1 MVLFT
6 IYTINKLKTFLKK
19 NLVKKNILSCYYKIL
34 KQDNMSIN
42 KNKNTIKGGEVI
54 ASGGF
59 GCVFS
64 PALKC
69 KNKKRTKNKITKLM
83 IRKNAIE
90 EYDEIKNIHDKLDKI
105 PNYENYFLINDFE
118 LCEPDKLD
126 KKDLKNF
133 KKKCRALP
141 KKKITEQNINES
153 LNEIYA
159 LNMPYGGVPIDD
171 YIYENISY
179 KELIPLNKSLIE
191 LLNKGIIPM
200 NKEGIYHSDIKDSNI
215 LIQVNNNNNS
225 KFVTRLID
233 WGLTTEYIPFKEY
246 PFPTVWR
253 NRPLQFNV
261 PFSLIL
267 FTDEFLKKYTK
278 YLEDGG
284 KIDYTSLKPFMMDY
298 IYFWLKTRGKGHY
311 TYINN
316 IMYMLFSND
325 YTNIQDEKIKTRM
338 VENDFT
344 LFYLSNYLIEILL
357 HFTHFRENKTLNLR
371 VYLDTVFIQI
381 LDIWGFITSYL
392 PVFEILFQNYHELN
406 EKEMKLFESLK
417 YIFIHYLYNPRVKPI
432 DLNELNKSLKDLD
445 DLFESLSF
453 FKEEKEAKEKN
464 KRITTLGKTLRIL
477 KSTKKSRSIMKKNRT
492 KRNKYLLLN
501 DL

>member
-1 MVLFT
+1 MN
-6 IYTINKLKTFLKK
+6 INK
-19 NLVKKNILSCYYKIL
+19 
-34 KQDNMSIN
+34 N

-105 PNYENYFLINDFE
+105 PNYEDYFLINDFE

-133 KKKCRALP
+133 KNKCRALP
-141 KKKITEQNINES
+141 KKKITEKNINES

-179 KELIPLNKSLIE
+179 KKLIPLNNSLIK

-215 LIQVNNNNNS
+215 LIKVNNNNNNNNS
-225 KFVTRLID
+225 NNNNNNNNNSNFVTRLID
-233 WGLTTEYIPFKEY
+233 WGLTTEYKPFKEY
-246 PFPTVWR
+246 PFPSVWR

-284 KIDYTSLKPFMMDY
+284 QIEYTSLKPFMMDY

-325 YTNIQDEKIKTRM
+325 YTNIQDEKMKTRII
-338 VENDFT
+338 ENDFT

-371 VYLDTVFIQI
+371 VYLDTVFIRI

-392 PVFEILFQNYHELN
+392 PIFEILFQNYHELN
-406 EKEMKLFESLK
+406 EKEIKLFESLK

-445 DLFESLSF
+445 DSFESLTF
-453 FKEEKEAKEKN
+453 LKEEKEEKEEKEKR
-464 KRITTLGKTLRIL
+464 KTTLGKTTKQTLRIL
-477 KSTKKSRSIMKKNRT
+477 KSTKKSRSMMKKNRT